1 MSQRIYSNTEI
12 QEKISN
18 ALQNLTDAD
27 LDKFCR
33 KSHSKVVFDIKTP
46 LLLKVPTHFTEAEKA
61 EAIKD
66 EKGMDR
72 YTWAYEF
79 ERNGFLYAI
88 HTQWHARN
96 DAAVQRW
103 LNDVA

>member
-1 MSQRIYSNTEI
+1 MSQRLYSNIEI

-18 ALQNLTDAD
+18 ALQNLSDAD

-33 KSHSKVVFDIKTP
+33 KSHSKVVFDIKNP
-46 LLLKVPTHFTEAEKA
+46 LLLKVPTHFTATEKA
-61 EAIKD
+61 DAIKD

-72 YTWAYEF
+72 YTWDYEF

-96 DAAVQRW
+96 DAYVQRW
-103 LNDVA
+103 LTEVA

>member
-18 ALQNLTDAD
+18 TLKNLSDAD

-33 KSHSKVVFDIKTP
+33 KSHSKIVFDIKNP
-46 LLLKVPTHFTEAEKA
+46 LLLKVPTHFTEAEKVNA
-61 EAIKD
+61 VKD
-66 EKGMDR
+66 EKGVER
-72 YTWAYEF
+72 WTWDYEL

-88 HTQWHARN
+88 NTQWYSRN
-96 DAAVQRW
+96 DVYVQGW
-103 LNDVA
+103 LSKVG